1 MNLTIDKVMPLTS
14 QFLKAVLVYSAMT
27 MIVTMLLFYV
37 LVILFFT
44 LVFNFP
50 FIIVG
55 IFLGIGTFFLP
66 ELSLYLMKDLF
77 KDDNDD
83 LGIAAGFGWLIGVVI
98 IISFSV
104 NLYHNPAFF
113 PVFLLISMLITGN
126 LFCYSIYKNK
136 VVKKLKRKQ
145 DRREKY
151 EASMQKVECE
161 IECAVRKF

>member
-14 QFLKAVLVYSAMT
+14 KCLKNILVGAAVISIVALFLALSG
-27 MIVTMLLFYV
+27 IV
-37 LVILFFT
+37 LFFT
-44 LVFNFP
+44 FVFNFH

-55 IFLGIGTFFLP
+55 IALGIGTFFVP
-66 ELSLYLMKDLF
+66 EMSLSLMKDLF
-77 KDDNDD
+77 KDDNGDI
-83 LGIAAGFGWLIGVVI
+83 GIAAGFGWLIGVVI

-104 NLYHNPAFF
+104 NLYHNPAFS

-136 VVKKLKRKQ
+136 VIKKLKRKQ
-145 DRREKY
+145 ERREKY